1 MATEKSKSSKAE
13 APKKADAPKK
23 SPEPKAEAPK
33 KAPEPK
39 AEAPKKALEPKAEA
53 PKKAPVQKYKAG
65 ELVKFDGQEWEV
77 VISVIK
83 RGKERLKIL
92 RQGKYRAVW
101 ASDLD

>member
-33 KAPEPK
+33 KAP
-39 AEAPKKALEPKAEA
+39 EPKAEA